1 MCKRQLRG
9 YQACE
14 DRWKIVAWLVKLVPA
29 LQQLSE
35 QAVLQLSLA
44 AAAVAAAAA
53 ATTTARTEVQL
64 MRYVHDL
71 AAAVVA
77 AA

>member
-35 QAVLQLSLA
+35 QAVMQLSLA
-44 AAAVAAAAA
+44 AAAAAA

>member
-44 AAAVAAAAA
+44 AAAA